1 MARILLVDADS
12 HNGFPNLSIMK
23 LSAYHKSLGD
33 HVDLIKGI
41 PSTAPLEQPD
51 KAYISCIFFQ
61 NTKRVKDYAAQ
72 FSCPVEL
79 GGSGVDL
86 KKELSYEIEHIR
98 PDYSLYDLDYSLG
111 FTSRGCIR
119 KCGFCVVPEKE
130 GMIRDNAPIS
140 EFLHPDHKKVI
151 LLDNNFQASPR
162 WKENIVFLVERDL
175 KVNFNQGLDIRLVNE
190 EFARRLADTNYYN
203 WTFKHR
209 GLHFAFDSMGVEK
222 AVVQGIDVLTNA
234 GIRAS
239 HLMFYVLVGYDTT
252 FDEDLYRVNILRDL
266 GVKPYIQL
274 YNQTKDRE
282 LRRLARWINR
292 KYYEF
297 LPFEGFMGGLAPA
310 YDHSVIS
317 EKLQSDTSKEVN

>member
-1 MARILLVDADS
+1 MAQILLVDADS
-12 HNGFPNLSIMK
+12 HNGFPNLSLMK
-23 LSAYHKSLGD
+23 LSAYHKNLGD
-33 HVDLIKGI
+33 HVNLIKGI

-61 NTKRVKDYAAQ
+61 NTEAVKDYAAQ
-72 FSCPVEL
+72 FSCPVEI

-98 PDYSLYDLDYSLG
+98 PDYSLYNLDFSLG

-140 EFLHPDHKKVI
+140 EFLLPGHKKVV

-162 WKENIVFLVERDL
+162 WRENIAFLVEHDL
-175 KVNFNQGLDIRLVNE
+175 KVSFNQGLDIRLVTK
-190 EFARRLADTNYYN
+190 EFAQSLVKTKYYT
-203 WTFKHR
+203 WTFKTR
-209 GLHFAFDSMGVEK
+209 SLYFAFDSISIEK
-222 AVVQGIDVLTNA
+222 SVIRGIKKLTEA
-234 GIRAS
+234 GIRPG

-252 FDEDLYRVNILRDL
+252 FEQDMHRINVLRNL
-266 GVKPYIQL
+266 GAKPFVMI
-274 YNQTKDRE
+274 YNQSKERD

-297 LPFEGFMGGLAPA
+297 LPFEGFM
-310 YDHSVIS
+310 
-317 EKLQSDTSKEVN
+317 EVAA

>member
-1 MARILLVDADS
+1 MADILFLDADS

-23 LSAYHKSLGD
+23 LSAYHKQLGD
-33 HVDLIKGI
+33 HVVFIQGI
-41 PSTAPLEQPD
+41 PTTAPLEQFD
-51 KAYISCIFFQ
+51 KVYISCIFFQ
-61 NTKRVKDYAAQ
+61 NTEAVKDYAAQ

-86 KKELSYEIEHIR
+86 KKELPYDIEHIL

-130 GMIRDNAPIS
+130 GTIRDHALIS
-140 EFLHPDHKKVI
+140 EFLHPDHKKVV

-162 WKENIVFLVERDL
+162 WKETLDFLIEHNL

-190 EFARRLADTNYYN
+190 EFAQHIVETHSYN

-209 GLHFAFDSMGVEK
+209 GLHFAFDSMSVEK
-222 AVVQGIDVLTNA
+222 AVIRGIEILTNA
-234 GIRAS
+234 GIRPVD
-239 HLMFYVLVGYDTT
+239 LMFYILVGYDTT
-252 FDEDLYRVNILRDL
+252 FEQDLYRVEVLREL

-274 YNQTKDRE
+274 YNQVKDRE

-297 LPFEGFMGGLAPA
+297 LPFEGFMEAGVA
-310 YDHSVIS
+310 
-317 EKLQSDTSKEVN
+317 Q